1 MGIIRIKG
9 PLICS
14 LPLLVC
20 GEGRSADMSCHKSTH
35 TLAFTLSPRKLV
47 LLFGNFACIVL
58 FLSLINP
65 SSCGILRRSYN
76 VVERDF
82 SPKIKRHMFYPNMI
96 LSDSHHYQPSKRFNE
111 EKRDPLFEDMSTEE
125 LYRMLQLID
134 MAGGTGPVVASSQEM
149 NNLNS
154 LLQNA
159 DKSFA

>member
-1 MGIIRIKG
+1 MGTRTKG
-9 PLICS
+9 YLSSSPS
-14 LPLLVC
+14 GLVL
-20 GEGRSADMSCHKSTH
+20 GEGRSFDMSCHKSTH
-35 TLAFTLSPRKLV
+35 TLAFILSPRKLA

-76 VVERDF
+76 VVERDL
-82 SPKIKRHMFYPNMI
+82 SPKMKRHMFYPNMI
-96 LSDSHHYQPSKRFNE
+96 LSNTQHYQPSKRFNE
-111 EKRDPLFEDMSTEE
+111 EKRDPLFEGMSTEE

-149 NNLNS
+149 NSLNN

-159 DKSFA
+159 DKSYA